1 MLDAHVPPLATVLR
15 RFAFVAALLL
25 ACAYVLGFTV
35 VWTFS
40 ERPCP
45 PAHMAQ
51 PVGVMGGVWRCL
63 PIGVTPPP
71 GDEEWWN
78 NLPVASRERTV
89 GVYLANV
96 HVRVFAY
103 DEGSGERFIGFN
115 VPAPAR

>member
-1 MLDAHVPPLATVLR
+1 LTAHVPPLATVLR

-25 ACAYVLGFTV
+25 ACGYVLGLKI
-35 VWTFS
+35 VWSFS

-45 PAHMAQ
+45 PAHIAQ
-51 PVGVMGGVWRCL
+51 PVGLMGGVWRCL
-63 PIGVTPPP
+63 PIGVAPPP

-89 GVYLANV
+89 GIYLANV
-96 HVRVFAY
+96 HVRVFTY

>member
-1 MLDAHVPPLATVLR
+1 MTSHVPRLAALLR
-15 RFAFVAALLL
+15 RFALVAALLV
-25 ACAYVLGFTV
+25 ASGYVLGLRV
-35 VWTFS
+35 VWVFS

-78 NLPVASRERTV
+78 TLPVAYRERSV
-89 GVYLANV
+89 GVYLTNLQ
-96 HVRVFAY
+96 VRVFTY
-103 DEGSGERFIGFN
+103 DEGSGEHFIGFN
-115 VPAPAR
+115 VPPPSY